1 MNLVNLDAVKERLGK
16 SVLNFISNMP
26 IFRRLFIAF
35 TLTVAIP
42 GIAVVVLGSYYI
54 NALNVRSQAV
64 QTSFD
69 AQNIASQQ
77 QTNLQTM
84 NALLQTRLAQIFASL
99 NGNVQDP
106 SLSASGALIYSDI
119 LARQADFDQTL
130 TNYHGSYELAS
141 SSNMGNIRTIL
152 LSDNPSSDIIN
163 NQQAALRA
171 VNQQWPDYKK
181 LQDQELNQLAALDTA
196 LQNHTILTPAQI
208 SQKYEQAYLTL
219 YEANNSFTN
228 LRNSWQN
235 VVDVAIVMGKTVTA
249 VGPSAT
255 SPVLI
260 STILAFVFITI
271 VIILTGL
278 VVNLT
283 ITRPLGRLALLT
295 RRIAKGE
302 TTARANVQG
311 HDEISMVAIS
321 MNNMLN
327 NIVRLIQDAQSQRDN
342 LQAQVEK
349 LVGEVSGVGEG
360 DLSVQAEVTIDALG
374 VLADSF
380 NYMVEELS
388 SLVVRVKVAA
398 HEVKE
403 STSRTSDHMAQLVQS
418 ANMQI
423 PQISRATFEVER
435 MANSSRQVAEFAS
448 LLYKVQHEAR
458 QTAQSGRVAVEQTVE
473 GMGRI
478 NTNVHATASKVQ
490 VLGERSREI
499 NNIIEVISTIA
510 LQTNRLALDAAIQ
523 ASMAGENGKG
533 FAAVAAEIRRLAET
547 AKEQTNSIIRIVR
560 SVREDIDSVAT
571 SMSDTERETYSGTH
585 LANEAGTA
593 IGSIF
598 SVVERQAQEIE
609 RINQMATEQVQSS
622 GTVVQIMQAVSNSTQ
637 QNSANTRRISQN
649 MERLTRL
656 AEQLLASVEAFK
668 LRNNVQ
674 YAQQPS
680 QVTFSPAVRQQ
691 DGQRRDAVTVNEVFP
706 PFGAG
711 RQPQQYA
718 DGMQSNLP
726 GKQSMPYLP
735 YPATARQQKGVPVT
749 PIPPGNDRQ

>member
-1 MNLVNLDAVKERLGK
+1 MLK
-16 SVLNFISNMP
+16 FFSNMP

-42 GIAVVVLGSYYI
+42 GIAIVVLGSYYI
-54 NALNVRSQAV
+54 NALNVRGQAV

-77 QTNLQTM
+77 ETNLQTM
-84 NALLQTRLAQIFASL
+84 NAILQTRLAQIFASL
-99 NGNVQDP
+99 NGSVQDP
-106 SLSASGALIYSDI
+106 SLYASGALIYSDI

-130 TNYHGSYELAS
+130 TNYQGNYELAT
-141 SSNMGNIRTIL
+141 SSNMDNVRTIL
-152 LSDNPSSDIIN
+152 LSDNPSSGIIS
-163 NQQAALRA
+163 NQQTALEA
-171 VNQQWPDYKK
+171 VINKQWPDYKK
-181 LQDQELNQLAALDTA
+181 LQEQELSQLAALDNA
-196 LQNHTILTPAQI
+196 LQKHTVITPAEV

-219 YEANNSFTN
+219 YQADRSFTS

-235 VVDVAIVMGKTVTA
+235 VVGAAVVMGKTVTA
-249 VGPSAT
+249 VGPSET

-271 VIILTGL
+271 VIIFTGI
-278 VVNLT
+278 VVNYT
-283 ITRPLGRLALLT
+283 ITRPLSHLAFLT

-302 TTARANVQG
+302 TTVRANVTG
-311 HDEISMVAIS
+311 RDEIAMVATS

-403 STSRTSDHMAQLVQS
+403 STTRTFDHMSQLVDS

-423 PQISRATFEVER
+423 PQISRAAVEVER
-435 MANSSRQVAEFAS
+435 MANSSRQVAEFAR
-448 LLYKVQHEAR
+448 LLYRVQHEAR
-458 QTAQSGRVAVEQTVE
+458 QTAQGGREAVDQTVE
-473 GMGRI
+473 GMKRI
-478 NTNVHATASKVQ
+478 NTNVHETSSKVQ

-533 FAAVAAEIRRLAET
+533 FAAVAAEIRRLAEN
-547 AKEQTNSIIRIVR
+547 AKDQTSMIVRIVR
-560 SVREDIDSVAT
+560 SVREDIDSVAV
-571 SMSDTERETYSGTH
+571 SMSDTERETSTGTQ
-585 LANEAGTA
+585 LAHEAGTA

-598 SVVERQAQEIE
+598 AVVERQAQEIE
-609 RINQMATEQVQSS
+609 RINQMANEQVQAS

-637 QNSANTRRISQN
+637 QNSASTRRVSQN
-649 MERLTRL
+649 MERLARL

-668 LRNNVQ
+668 LRGN
-674 YAQQPS
+674 AQLPQLPS
-680 QVTFSPAVRQQ
+680 QVAYASQGQQEQYSQSP
-691 DGQRRDAVTVNEVFP
+691 VTVNEVFR
-706 PFGAG
+706 PFGGANPP
-711 RQPQQYA
+711 QPQSQPSVEGRRSHLLNPA
-718 DGMQSNLP
+718 RP
-726 GKQSMPYLP
+726 APTP
-735 YPATARQQKGVPVT
+735 YPSYSATPPQNGSNGSYGSQATPV
-749 PIPPGNDRQ
+749 PPGNNHQ